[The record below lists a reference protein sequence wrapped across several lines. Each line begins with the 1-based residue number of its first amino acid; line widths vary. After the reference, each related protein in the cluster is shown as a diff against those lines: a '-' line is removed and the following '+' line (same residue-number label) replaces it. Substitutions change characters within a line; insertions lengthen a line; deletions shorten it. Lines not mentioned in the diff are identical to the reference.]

1 MGFQKIA
8 ILGTGNMGKAIA
20 DGMLSSGLV
29 KPAELVLA
37 DLQTERLQAYTQMGC
52 QVTADAVAACRQAD
66 VWVLGVK
73 PQSLPELMGNLHP
86 YCEGKLVISIAAGV
100 SISTIESALPNCS
113 VVRVMPNTPLMVGK
127 GVSALC
133 RGDLVN
139 DTERAFAEKIFSC
152 AGSVLWCGEDLLN
165 PMTALTSS
173 SVAYFARLI
182 SDMCVWAEQNGFD
195 AFDKT
200 AVTKWVCDT
209 AVGTAKLITDR
220 QLNPADLVRT
230 VASPGGTTQRAL
242 DVFDEQNL
250 DGIVSDAMDACLHRA
265 NELSGNGNA

>member
-8 ILGTGNMGKAIA
+8 ILGTGNMGRAIA

-37 DLQTERLQAYTQMGC
+37 DLFTDRLQAYVQRGC
-52 QVTADAVAACRQAD
+52 QVTADAVEACRQAD
-66 VWVLGVK
+66 VWILGVK
-73 PQSLPELMGNLHP
+73 PQSLPELLENLHP
-86 YCEGKLVISIAAGV
+86 YCGEKLVISIAAGV
-100 SISTIESALPNCS
+100 SIETIETALPNCS

-133 RGDLVN
+133 SGALVN
-139 DTERAFAEKIFSC
+139 DIQRAFAEKVFSC
-152 AGSVLWCGEDLLN
+152 AGSVIWCGEELLN

-182 SDMCVWAEQNGFD
+182 SDMCVWSEKNGFD
-195 AFDKT
+195 EFDKN
-200 AVTKWVCDT
+200 AVTKLVCDT
-209 AVGTAKLITDR
+209 AAGTAKLIADR

-242 DVFDEQNL
+242 DVFDARNL
-250 DGIVSDAMDACLHRA
+250 DGIIAEAMDACLNRA
-265 NELSGNGNA
+265 NELSGNP